1 MDGKSG
7 EERMP
12 QRQSIDATMYAFY
25 GRLTDAC
32 LLVDTETGEVSPA
45 FLFVSVLGASGY
57 CYAEAC
63 LTESVDDWFGCHLRA
78 FHVFGGVPQ
87 TVIPFLL
94 GQENNLAAKK
104 RYKEMI
110 GNFCAI
116 VRTFDDTSVK
126 KHLEI
131 QVVVCRFAALL
142 QQRVFT
148 NLPDL
153 NAFIL
158 NLVQDLNDRS
168 FKRLPGSRKDLVE
181 LFERSCLN
189 PLPPL
194 PSSQTIWLRKQ
205 VPADFHID
213 VDGHYY
219 SVPHQIVGQWVDIR
233 ITSTRVTFF
242 AKEKRIASHARM
254 LRAAGRSTTKKKHAS
269 KLSNKV
275 APAWSPDRVLRWANQ
290 IGPATAYLITDMLAH
305 ANQSQSGVRA
315 CLGIL
320 SLETQYGRERLEAAC
335 RVSATCKSWTVNH
348 IRQLLKLGLDQ
359 NSVQLTIPK
368 LLIPPPSDRGKRP

>member
-1 MDGKSG
+1 M
-7 EERMP
+7 R
-12 QRQSIDATMYAFY
+12 QRQTNDATMFAFY
-25 GRLTDAC
+25 GLLHEAC

-63 LTESVDDWFGCHLRA
+63 RTENVDDWFGCHLRA
-78 FHVFGGVPQ
+78 FHVFGGIPQ
-87 TVIPFLL
+87 TVIPFFL
-94 GQENNLAAKK
+94 GRENNLATNK
-104 RYKEMI
+104 RYKEMVR
-110 GNFCAI
+110 NFYAI
-116 VRTFDDTSVK
+116 VKTFDDTSVK

-131 QVVVCRFAALL
+131 EDVVRRFAASL

-148 NLPDL
+148 SLPDL

-158 NLVQDLNDRS
+158 NLVQELNDRS
-168 FKRLPGSRKDLVE
+168 FNKLPGSRRDLVD
-181 LFERSCLN
+181 LFERSHFS

-194 PSSQTIWLRKQ
+194 PSNQTIWLRKQ

-242 AKEKRIASHARM
+242 VQEKRIASHARM
-254 LRAAGRSTTKKKHAS
+254 MQAAGRSTTKKKHAS
-269 KLSNKV
+269 KLSSKV
-275 APAWSPDRVLRWANQ
+275 APGWSSDRVLRWANQ
-290 IGPATAYLITDMLAH
+290 IGPATAYLITNMLAH

-335 RVSATCKSWTVNH
+335 RVSATCKSWTVNN

-368 LLIPPPSDRGKRP
+368 LLIPPPSDRGKRR